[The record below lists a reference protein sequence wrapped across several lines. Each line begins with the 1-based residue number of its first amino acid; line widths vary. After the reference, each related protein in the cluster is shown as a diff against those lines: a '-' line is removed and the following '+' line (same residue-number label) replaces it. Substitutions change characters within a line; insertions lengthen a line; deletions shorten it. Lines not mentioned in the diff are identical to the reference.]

1 MNMDML
7 RTGSRTKSA
16 FPTAFHQRDPN
27 LPLLRQNVAEKDWN
41 DWRWQMRN
49 RIRDIDDLKPYLP
62 RLAHAGELKT
72 VTARFPLA
80 ITPYYLG
87 LIEDGDPLDPVLL
100 MSVPRSEE
108 LDNPLGLPD
117 DPLDEESDMPTPG
130 LTHRYPDRALIVISE
145 ICPMYC
151 RHCTRKRF
159 VGVEESAITPER
171 LKNYLDYIGRH
182 PEIKDVIISG
192 GDPLSLPDKII
203 ERVLAGLRAIPTVE
217 IIRIGS
223 RIPVLMPQRI
233 TPEFCEM
240 IQRYHP
246 VWINTHFN
254 HPNEVT
260 PEAALACDRLLRA
273 GVPMNNQSVLL
284 RGVNDDPELMVR
296 LCRALFRIRVR
307 PYYLYQC
314 DLSRGV
320 EHFRTP
326 ISRGIEI
333 MEYLRGRLGGLAIP
347 QYIVDAPHGGGKIPV
362 GPNYIVSVSPTHT
375 VLRNFEGLMV
385 SYPEPVAGPVT
396 SPIAAWCG
404 LPTPTWENSSDSV
417 DPSIAASGEGSCPA
431 AAAESES
438 EPAEGPVQRGGVA
451 ALASGQLDCLVPEGS
466 DRMDR
471 RRMIDHSRSPRFKP
485 EEYQQKRLLAEIGEI
500 VSKVNL
506 SEEAPRAEGEQDP
519 LPFPSSED
527 ASGRR
532 GRWQGGMEAVD

>member
-1 MNMDML
+1 
-7 RTGSRTKSA
+7 
-16 FPTAFHQRDPN
+16 
-27 LPLLRQNVAEKDWN
+27 
-41 DWRWQMRN
+41 MRS
-49 RIRDIDDLKPYLP
+49 RIRDIDELKAYLP
-62 RLAHAGELKT
+62 RLARAGELKT

-80 ITPYYLG
+80 ITPYYLS
-87 LIEDGDPLDPVLL
+87 LIQDGDPFDPVLL

-108 LDNPLGLPD
+108 LDNPLGLSD

-159 VGVEESAITPER
+159 VGVEESAISPQR
-171 LKNYLDYIGRH
+171 LENYLDYIRRH

-203 ERVLAGLRAIPTVE
+203 ERVLSGLRAIPTVE

-240 IQRYHP
+240 IRRYHP

-260 PEAALACDRLLRA
+260 PEAALACDRLLGA

-284 RGVNDDPELMVR
+284 RGINDDPEVMLR

-396 SPIAAWCG
+396 SPIAVWCG
-404 LPTPTWENSSDSV
+404 LPTPTWEGAGDSSERGD
-417 DPSIAASGEGSCPA
+417 AAGPQDAQA
-431 AAAESES
+431 AAAGDDGERGEADARDKAS
-438 EPAEGPVQRGGVA
+438 RGGVA
-451 ALASGQLDCLVPEGS
+451 ALASGRLDCLVPEGS
-466 DRMDR
+466 ARMDR

-500 VSKVNL
+500 VSKVDL
-506 SEEAPRAEGEQDP
+506 SGEAPRAEGEHDP
-519 LPFPSSED
+519 LPFPSNED
-527 ASGRR
+527 ASGRHA
-532 GRWQGGMEAVD
+532 RWHGGMEAVD